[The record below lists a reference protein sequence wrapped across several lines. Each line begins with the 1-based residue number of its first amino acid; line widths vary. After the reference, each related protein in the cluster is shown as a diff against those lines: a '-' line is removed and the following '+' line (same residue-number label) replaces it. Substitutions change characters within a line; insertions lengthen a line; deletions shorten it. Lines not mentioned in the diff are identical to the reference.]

1 MEAGEKDT
9 KPRIEVIDSENRR
22 YPRFDIQLP
31 IEFDQIKSSITHTGN
46 ISEGGLLIY
55 LAEEADVSQYVRLKL
70 FISLGS
76 ELNTIEVLAEV
87 VWTDNHLSKD
97 QEYYPCG
104 VKFVDISPE
113 DDAKLKNVLK
123 KLSSPLDEKGKDWTP
138 KKPTETD
145 DMTELQ
151 KVVVRYRD
159 GRIIKGFTRNFFPNK
174 DLFHVSPPDD
184 PYGEGKR
191 VQMRELKAV
200 FLFGTLTGTRSTVNG
215 ENIRQKITPLA
226 TE

>member
-1 MEAGEKDT
+1 VLTEA
-9 KPRIEVIDSENRR
+9 
-22 YPRFDIQLP
+22 
-31 IEFDQIKSSITHTGN
+31 
-46 ISEGGLLIY
+46 
-55 LAEEADVSQYVRLKL
+55 
-70 FISLGS
+70 
-76 ELNTIEVLAEV
+76 
-87 VWTDNHLSKD
+87 VWMDNHLSED

-200 FLFGTLTGTRSTVNG
+200 FFVRDFNGNSEYRERRKYKAEDNPFGHRVEVTFSDG
-215 ENIRQKITPLA
+215 EVQAGATMSYSLDRMGFFITPADPGSNNRQIYAISTSVESVRRL
-226 TE
+226 